1 MLTEAQQRL
10 LNLIQQAFANTD
22 GGLTME
28 ALQLDVSRRAKRQF
42 TARQIQTLLDQ
53 FPAQYTHNNAGI
65 WSRRPPQ
72 AADPLDEAEDSSAEE
87 PSASPR
93 PIYRAGNY
101 VVFDLETFDKLE
113 DNTIEVIQIAA
124 QRFDDGK
131 PAAPFNCFVK
141 PPRPVTAATTHITR
155 ITQERL
161 DVDGIEPHAALQ
173 QFFAYIGTH
182 PLIAHNGSKFDGP
195 VLAQIA
201 ARLEIPLPEPFVVLD
216 TLPLSRLLLTP
227 AQVEDHKLGT
237 LAAYYSCGLADAH
250 FADVD
255 VQMLCGVVDN
265 LLREFETHPAAPLA
279 YALLQ
284 RVNDRW
290 LDFVPPPAQPWNDD
304 SLAQVISHFGA
315 NQTALLPQ
323 RAPSGNALGGPTEVE
338 TLALLNEYYRHGRER
353 RAAQE
358 QLALLAARAFRE
370 QSFAV
375 IEAGT
380 GTGKGLGYLAPAA
393 LLARAQG
400 HPVVVSTHGKVLQD
414 QLLESDINGFLRQE
428 ILPELRAAVLKGKNN
443 YLSLSALA
451 EEIQDALDESGITR
465 ARAYALIMLGSFAV
479 QSTDGDLQM
488 LRGSA
493 YGIEEFTDAQGE
505 VWNLLDRVR
514 AANAVA
520 RSALLRALPFGR
532 ADFFARAQENAER
545 ADIVIINHHRL
556 ATFAVVNRR
565 GELPDLISPNLICD
579 EAHTLEED
587 TTSVLSKRVDL
598 VTLQRT
604 LRALAARRRGVIAHA
619 RYKLKI
625 PRDDAALV
633 ALDAAIKN
641 IEPFIEA
648 LSQRLREFVVRRA
661 MSSRQEQEQ
670 YGISVQLQREELN
683 QVGGPALRQAATQLR
698 EQLQTLD
705 DALEAFS
712 VRIDAETTNPRMPRV
727 QRALRAVRE
736 SFDELREHYRW
747 FWSFQE
753 DNTYLRVISFE
764 KGKLE
769 TAAWSLEGK
778 PIAVGALLH
787 DNLWSRHE
795 SAVFTSATL
804 QTYGGGFEF
813 FLQRIGLDMLDPTR
827 VLAEPLE
834 PVFDYHKHVLLLLP
848 NHLPTPRDHALK
860 QEYPDAVAAEL
871 KRFIPFF
878 GGKTLVLFTARA
890 RMNRVHDN
898 LVGELEPLEFPILTQ
913 DEDDA
918 LERFRNHERTSL
930 LGVRSLWQGVD
941 VRGPSLSFVMMSKL
955 PFPSPGD
962 PLEGARMSAVERAG
976 GSSFYDYMLPKM
988 IFDLKQG
995 FGRLMRASDDHGAV
1009 IVLDKRLRS
1018 AIYREEVLRSLPN
1031 PTIEYKSDKAM
1042 YAALAAW
1049 MGLPFDPNALPDL
1062 DFGNLAALLLANQL
1076 PSGFIAENDFER
1088 IALPRLLRL
1097 AEGISQG
1104 KIKQFFDF
1112 QLASMRAV
1120 LAGKDVLTLTPT
1132 GSGKSLTF
1140 QLPALIRQGVT
1151 IVISPLV
1158 ALIRDQVVK
1167 LRDLGVPFVN
1177 ALVSG
1182 TSAAE
1187 LEEALTEARAGK
1199 TKLLYLA
1206 PERLRDP
1213 RLRAFLPQIPII
1225 QIVVDE
1231 AHCISTWGH
1240 DFRPDFLE
1248 IPSLLANRGA
1258 ARETPA
1264 HALTATAPP
1273 RVQSEIETIL
1283 EFGVSG
1289 RGQEII
1295 RGKYARDNLVY
1306 RVYHVANRREREQR
1320 AVALVK
1326 QIVSNPERGGAG
1338 IVYTATRRAASRI
1351 ADLLRSQNIA
1361 AQAYHAGMETADR
1374 HQVQE
1379 QFMAGDLDVVVATNA
1394 FGMGVD
1400 KDNIRFV
1407 IHFDH
1412 PASIEA
1418 YAQEAGRAGRD
1429 NQEAYAILL
1438 YAPETQRT
1446 LRFLAQQN
1454 MAITDILSEFGETLQ
1469 KLNVPTLADGMM
1481 LTSFSEL
1488 AREAELD
1495 FTIVRVLVYAFE
1507 QAGLI
1512 ARGDDVTLEAS
1523 VLLNHTPD
1531 EIHAHISSADDRAL
1545 TAQLFV
1551 HLNPIAGN
1559 RLRYNAL
1566 AFVQEQNG
1574 DPRAAD
1580 RLFNQLAADEQLLYR
1595 PFDRGLLFRIV
1606 GDLDDAQTLTRVA
1619 ARFTDQFRQFN
1630 VRLQKMI
1637 DYAGLASPQCR
1648 STFLVEHL
1656 SGGVSAPHCGKCD
1669 LCAPNYPLPYDPTV
1683 TFAAEPVRADAAM
1696 AILEAARDHNGWLSE
1711 NTFLK
1716 MLLGEAYGGTGANRY
1731 QLTPAAR
1738 NSEQFGVL
1746 RGQITRDQLAVVLG
1760 RLQDRTLITIVNRTR
1775 REGGS
1780 YQAIGLTDRGR
1791 QVLAGQREVGDAE

>member
-10 LNLIQQAFANTD
+10 LNFIQEAFENTN
-22 GGLTME
+22 GSMTME
-28 ALQLDVSRRAKRQF
+28 ALQLDVSRRAGRQY
-42 TARQIQTLLDQ
+42 TARLIQTLLDQ
-53 FPAQYTHNNAGI
+53 FPAQYGHNNAGI
-65 WSRRPPQ
+65 WFRRAQ
-72 AADPLDEAEDSSAEE
+72 QTATPLDGDEEEAEPE
-87 PSASPR
+87 PGAPPR
-93 PIYRAGNY
+93 IKLRAGNY

-113 DNTIEVIQIAA
+113 DSTIEIIQIAA

-131 PAAPFNCFVK
+131 PAAPLNFFIK

-161 DVDGIEPHAALQ
+161 DADGIDGRAALE
-173 QFFAYIGTH
+173 QFFAYVGTH

-195 VLAQIA
+195 VLAHIA
-201 ARLEIPLPEPFVVLD
+201 ERLGIPLPEPFVVLD
-216 TLPLSRLLLTP
+216 TLPLARLVLTP
-227 AQVEDHKLGT
+227 ARVEDHKLGT
-237 LAAYYSCGLADAH
+237 LAAYYGCGRYDAH

-255 VQMLCGVVDN
+255 VAMLCGVVEG
-265 LLREFETHPAAPLA
+265 LLREFETSPAGGLA
-279 YALLQ
+279 YGLLR
-284 RVNDRW
+284 RVDDPW
-290 LDFVPPPAQPWNDD
+290 MDLVTPPAKAWDEH
-304 SLAQVISHFGA
+304 SLAQLIAHFA
-315 NQTALLPQ
+315 EHQTPLLEA
-323 RAPSGNALGGPTEVE
+323 RAPSGSPSGGPTDAE
-338 TLALLNEYYRHGRER
+338 TLVLLQEYYQHGRER

-358 QLALLAARAFRE
+358 ELALIAAQAFRE
-370 QSFAV
+370 QKFAMV
-375 IEAGT
+375 EAPT

-400 HPVVVSTHGKVLQD
+400 RPVVVSTHGKVLQD

-451 EEIQDALDESGITR
+451 EEIQNALDETNITR
-465 ARAYALIMLGSFAV
+465 ARAYGLIMLASFAI
-479 QSTDGDLQM
+479 QSADGDLQL

-505 VWNLLDRVR
+505 VWSLLDRVR
-514 AANAVA
+514 ATNAGA
-520 RSALLRALPFGR
+520 RSTLLRGLPPGR
-532 ADFFARAQENAER
+532 ADFFARAQENAGR

-556 ATFAVVNRR
+556 AAFGVPNRR
-565 GELPDLISPNLICD
+565 GELPDLISSIVICD

-587 TTSVLSKRVDL
+587 TTAVLTKTAEL
-598 VTLQRT
+598 TTLQRL
-604 LRALAARRRGVIAHA
+604 LRSLAARRRGVMAHA

-625 PRDDAALV
+625 PREGAALTV
-633 ALDAAIKN
+633 LDTAIRE

-648 LSQRLREFVVRRA
+648 LSQRLREFVGRRA

-670 YGISVQLQREELN
+670 YGVSVQLNREELN

-698 EQLQTLD
+698 EQLQRLD
-705 DALEAFS
+705 DALEGFGA
-712 VRIDAETTNPRMPRV
+712 RIEVEAENPRMPRV
-727 QRALRAVRE
+727 ARALRAVRE
-736 SFDELREHYRW
+736 GFDEFREHYVW
-747 FWSFQE
+747 FWSFRE

-769 TAAWSLEGK
+769 EAAWTLEGK

-795 SAVFTSATL
+795 AAVFTSATL
-804 QTYGGGFEF
+804 QTYGGGFDF
-813 FLQRIGLDMLDPTR
+813 FSQRVGLDLLEASRVIAAPLD
-827 VLAEPLE
+827 
-834 PVFDYHKHVLLLLP
+834 PVFDYHNHVLLLLP

-890 RMNRVHDN
+890 RMNRVHEN
-898 LVGELEPLEFPILTQ
+898 IVGELEALTFPVLTQ

-918 LERFRNHERTSL
+918 LERFRRQDKASL
-930 LGVRSLWQGVD
+930 LGVKSLWQGVD

-955 PFPSPGD
+955 PFPSPGN
-962 PLEGARMSAVERAG
+962 PLEGARMSAVERGG

-995 FGRLMRASDDHGAV
+995 FGRLMRAPDDHGAV
-1009 IVLDKRLRS
+1009 IILDKRLRA

-1042 YAALAAW
+1042 YAALAEW
-1049 MGLPFDPNALPDL
+1049 MGLLFDPDALPDL
-1062 DFGNLAALLLANQL
+1062 DVGNLAALLAANQL
-1076 PSGFIAENDFER
+1076 PGGFIAEEDFER
-1088 IALPRLLRL
+1088 LALPRLLRL
-1097 AEGISQG
+1097 AEGISLG
-1104 KIKQFFDF
+1104 KIKGFFDF

-1140 QLPALIRQGVT
+1140 QLPALIRPGVT

-1167 LRDLGVPFVN
+1167 LRDRGVPFVN

-1213 RLRAFLPQIPII
+1213 RLRAFLPQIPLA

-1240 DFRPDFLE
+1240 DFRPDFME
-1248 IPSLLANRGA
+1248 IPALLAHGTEIR
-1258 ARETPA
+1258 TIPI

-1273 RVQSEIETIL
+1273 RVQNEIETIL
-1283 EFGVSG
+1283 EFGASG
-1289 RGQEII
+1289 RGQEIV
-1295 RGKYARDNLVY
+1295 RGKYARENLVY

-1326 QIVSNPERGGAG
+1326 QMVSNAERGGSG
-1338 IVYTATRRAASRI
+1338 IVYTATRRAATRLT
-1351 ADLLRSQNIA
+1351 DLLRSQNIA

-1379 QFMAGDLDVVVATNA
+1379 QFMGGDLDVVVATNA

-1407 IHFDH
+1407 VHFDH
-1412 PASIEA
+1412 PASMEA

-1446 LRFLAQQN
+1446 LRFLAQHN
-1454 MAITDILSEFGETLQ
+1454 MATTDMLREFAETLQ
-1469 KLNVPTLADGMM
+1469 TLNVPTLADGMM
-1481 LTSFSEL
+1481 LTSSGEL

-1495 FTIVRVLVYAFE
+1495 YTLVRVLVYSFVE
-1507 QAGLI
+1507 AGLI
-1512 ARGDDVTLEAS
+1512 VRGEDVTLEAS
-1523 VLLNHTPD
+1523 VLLNQTPD
-1531 EIHAHISSADDRAL
+1531 EILARLADANDRAL
-1545 TAQLFV
+1545 AAELFT
-1551 HLNPIAGN
+1551 HLNPVAGN
-1559 RLRYNAL
+1559 RLRYNTL
-1566 AFVQEQNG
+1566 SFVQTHGG

-1580 RLFNQLAADEQLLYR
+1580 PLLNQLAADELLLYR
-1595 PFDRGLLFRIV
+1595 PFDRGLLLRVI
-1606 GDLDDAQTLTRVA
+1606 GKLDDAATLTRVA
-1619 ARFTDQFRQFN
+1619 GQFAEQYRQFN
-1630 VRLQKMI
+1630 MRLQKMLE
-1637 DYAGLASPQCR
+1637 YAGLEAPQCR
-1648 STFLVEHL
+1648 SVFLIEHL
-1656 SGGVSAPHCGKCD
+1656 SGGESAPRCGKCD
-1669 LCAPNYPLPYDPTV
+1669 LCAPNYPLPYDSTV
-1683 TFAAEPVRADAAM
+1683 TFAAEPVRANVAM

-1716 MLLGEAYGGTGANRY
+1716 MLLGEAFGGAGANRY
-1731 QLTPAAR
+1731 QITPAAR
-1738 NSEQFGVL
+1738 NSEHFGTL
-1746 RGQITRDQLAVVLG
+1746 RGQITRDALQTELG
-1760 RLQDRTLITIVNRTR
+1760 RMQDRNLIAVVNRTR

-1780 YQAIGLTDRGR
+1780 YQAIGLTERGR
-1791 QVLAGQREVGDAE
+1791 QVLAGQREVDGAD